1 MLKHMHEMV
10 EIPDKFSDPLFK
22 RLFLLAKIGKFTAE
36 EYEQYQK
43 SLTNMGDYDNIINT
57 AVEEAEKRGREVGRE
72 EGEAKGR
79 AEGRAEGR
87 NEAIAE
93 TVKKFL
99 LLGVDIETI
108 SKATGLDIG
117 AIESLK

>member
-1 MLKHMHEMV
+1 
-10 EIPDKFSDPLFK
+10 
-22 RLFLLAKIGKFTAE
+22 
-36 EYEQYQK
+36 
-43 SLTNMGDYDNIINT
+43 MGDYDNIINT
-57 AVEEAEKRGREVGRE
+57 AVEEAEKRGREVGRA
-72 EGEAKGR
+72 EGEAK
-79 AEGRAEGR
+79 GRAEGR